1 MPSIPVSSGAAE
13 PYCYIFVRD
22 DLSWPQKIVQSSHA
36 SLELARQGLVPKDI
50 PTPNFVLCKAS
61 DEEEL
66 LKIAARLDSEGV
78 RHYLFTEPD
87 IENQSTALIT
97 EPVYGDKR
105 RMFRRYQCLR
115 ENA

>member
-1 MPSIPVSSGAAE
+1 M
-13 PYCYIFVRD
+13 RD
-22 DLSWPQKIVQSSHA
+22 DLSRVYGAVQACHA
-36 SLELARQGLVPKDI
+36 AIGGGQFLIPKDI
-50 PTPNFVLCKAS
+50 PHPHLVLCKTS
-61 DEEEL
+61 SEEEL